1 MIEPDRAAMTRED
14 RDELASLAQAAA
26 RRNRPTHLVAAAV
39 VLLVGA
45 LAMAG
50 SALLSRQSAERA
62 LARAASENVRARAL
76 IDEIKRITNERQG
89 GSGTVSRENDPVP
102 NFGSTMSNLASQ
114 AGLSVGIPQE
124 QSQASGAYIRR
135 NYTYNLSTPNL
146 DAVMTWVQRTAQ
158 EIPGTQV
165 TGLTVTP
172 QAANRIWTVSIK
184 FARLE
189 RSQARAAN
197 P

>member
-1 MIEPDRAAMTRED
+1 MIEPDRAPMTRDD
-14 RDELASLAQAAA
+14 RDELASLAAAAA
-26 RRNRPTHLVAAAV
+26 RRNKPTHLVAAAC

-62 LARAASENVRARAL
+62 LARAAHENVRAAAL
-76 IDEIKRITNERQG
+76 IAEINRVRGDRAG
-89 GSGTVSRENDPVP
+89 GSGPTSRENEPVP

-114 AGLSVGIPQE
+114 AGLTVGIPQE
-124 QSQASGAYIRR
+124 ASQASGAYIRR
-135 NYTYNLSTPNL
+135 NYTYSVSTPSL
-146 DAVMTWVQRTAQ
+146 DAVMTWIQRAGQ

-172 QAANRIWTVSIK
+172 QAAARIWTVTIK

-189 RSQARAAN
+189 RAQARAAN